1 MFKIFWHSTPL
12 VRMTVSDLMDKVEQ
26 LNNEGYTEATHKFDI
41 RAWAGKKYRVDDRR
55 ESNKGKLRGCIT
67 LYINECFSEYSTE
80 LCRYYAVE
88 GDTKDRVNMQG
99 IKPGSII
106 KETFKVIEGK
116 RMRDVFGT
124 TCSDDLMQC
133 VPKPLYFIQKNMQ
146 FMNIE
151 NVKCIDMTAMYPSC
165 ANGKLPTTKDS
176 IKVNGRIKPNKE
188 YPFAFYL
195 KSGHCAEYGGFDT
208 HDYTE
213 GNIPRELKDKLILNA
228 DFSRRYKNIED
239 KDEVTWLM
247 KAADKN
253 LERLFNYFYEK
264 RQTSEDELEQN
275 ICKFV
280 MNAGIGTLHRN
291 PNHRYG
297 NKKGLPIAGYYHIA
311 AIIKARANQKMIN
324 AYRRVTLKGNLVL
337 QIIVDSIIYTQDV
350 KDNLGQ
356 YDKQMGTFHIECE
369 NAVYRSNG
377 KINQYVIADNNGEL
391 IKIRCAGV
399 ENTDIETLEDID
411 KYSMS
416 KEDLYD

>member
-1 MFKIFWHSTPL
+1 MYKIKWYALPL
-12 VRMTVSDLMDKVEQ
+12 IRVSISDLMDKVEQ
-26 LNNEGYTEATHKFDI
+26 LKQDGYTEATHKFDAA
-41 RAWAGKKYRVDDRR
+41 AWCGKKYRVDDRR
-55 ESNKGKLRGCIT
+55 QSNKGKLSGTIT
-67 LYINECFSEYSTE
+67 LYVKEYFSDDTINLF
-80 LCRYYAVE
+80 RYYAVE
-88 GDTKDRVNMQG
+88 NDTKDRILMQNV
-99 IKPGSII
+99 KPGSII
-106 KETFKVIEGK
+106 KETFKAIEGK

-176 IKVNGRIKPNKE
+176 IKINGRVKPNKE

-195 KSGHCAEYGGFDT
+195 KSGHCAEYGVFDT
-208 HDYTE
+208 HDYTN
-213 GNIPRELKDKLILNA
+213 GNIATQLKDRLILNS
-228 DFSRRYKNIED
+228 DFSRKYKDVQD

-253 LERLFNYFYEK
+253 LERVFNYFYEK
-264 RQTSEDELEQN
+264 RQSTEDELEQK

-291 PNHRYG
+291 PNHQYG
-297 NKKGLPIAGYYHIA
+297 NKQGLLIAGYYHIA
-311 AIIKARANQKMIN
+311 AIIKGRANQKMIN

-337 QIIVDSIIYTQDV
+337 QIIVDSIIYVQTV

-391 IKIRCAGV
+391 IKVRCAGV
-399 ENTDIETLEDID
+399 ENPDIETLDDID
-411 KYSMS
+411 KYAMS
-416 KEDLYD
+416 KEDLYA